1 MISVNIISGIVIIGT
16 ILVIALRVLAFSG
29 LPIKKNPVFNALLS
43 KKLQQQSFTAT
54 SRETLAVFSIALL
67 FRIAV
72 FIISIFA
79 IFLMSNEPFSFEK
92 LINEYLKWDAN
103 NYFRI
108 ATGGYSYHTEN
119 GAFTTL
125 AFFPLYPWV
134 TRIMNI
140 LFDNMTLSGL
150 IVSFLAYSGACAYMY
165 KLMSLDY
172 NKPTAI
178 RAIVFMSVFPHAL
191 FFGTMMNES
200 MLLLTAM
207 AALYYIRRHE
217 WIKAG
222 IFGALAAMS
231 RLAGIMLI
239 IPAAVEWI
247 EHYEVISL
255 LRKKSFAKVW
265 QLLYK
270 NALWIILMFLG
281 TFVYLA
287 CNYHTTGEWFKFLE
301 YQKTIW
307 NNSTVYWGE
316 CLSTILNRT
325 GNDSSFT
332 LFAIWLP
339 ELISIVFVATLLI
352 YGIRRTR
359 NLYTSFLVVYMIINM
374 TISWPLSIARYM
386 TCAIP
391 AFMILS
397 DFSERHKWT
406 EHILTAIMAIAFG
419 VFFVA
424 YFMGRHIL

>member
-1 MISVNIISGIVIIGT
+1 MISVNIISGIVIIGA

-29 LPIKKNPVFNALLS
+29 LPVKKNRVLDALLV
-43 KKLQQQSFTAT
+43 KKNQQQSFTAT
-54 SRETLAVFSIALL
+54 SRETLAVFGIALL

-79 IFLMSNEPFSFEK
+79 IFLMADREFSFSG
-92 LINEYLKWDAN
+92 LLDTYMQWDAR

-108 ATGGYSYHTEN
+108 ATGGYSFYVEN
-119 GAFTTL
+119 GEFPTL
-125 AFFPLYPWV
+125 AFFPLYPWIIKV
-134 TRIMNI
+134 LNVFIQ
-140 LFDNMTLSGL
+140 NMTLSGL

-165 KLMSLDY
+165 NLMSFDY
-172 NKPTAI
+172 SKQTAI
-178 RAIVFMSVFPHAL
+178 RAIVFISVFPHSL

-200 MLLLTAM
+200 MLLMTAM
-207 AALYYIRRHE
+207 ATLYYIRRHD

-222 IFGALAAMS
+222 IFGALASMS

-239 IPAAVEWI
+239 IPATVEWI
-247 EHYEVISL
+247 EHYEIISL
-255 LRKKSFAKVW
+255 LRKKSFSEVW
-265 QLLYK
+265 QLIYK
-270 NALWIILMFLG
+270 KALWIILMFLG

-301 YQKTIW
+301 YQEMFW
-307 NNSTVYWGE
+307 NNDTVYWGE
-316 CLSTILNRT
+316 SLSTILQYV
-325 GNDSSFT
+325 GNEKSFT

-374 TISWPLSIARYM
+374 SMSWPLSIARYM

-406 EHILTAIMAIAFG
+406 EHLITATMAITFG
-419 VFFVA
+419 IYFTA
-424 YFMGRHIL
+424 YFMSRQIL

>member
-1 MISVNIISGIVIIGT
+1 MISVNIISGIVIIGA

-29 LPIKKNPVFNALLS
+29 LPVKKNHILDALLV
-43 KKLQQQSFTAT
+43 KKNQQQSFTAT
-54 SRETLAVFSIALL
+54 SRETLVVFGIALL

-79 IFLMSNEPFSFEK
+79 IFLMADREFSFSG
-92 LINEYLKWDAN
+92 LLDTYMQWDAR

-108 ATGGYSYHTEN
+108 ATGGYSFYVEN
-119 GAFTTL
+119 GEFPTL
-125 AFFPLYPWV
+125 AFFPLYPWIIKV
-134 TRIMNI
+134 LNVFIQ
-140 LFDNMTLSGL
+140 NMTLSGL

-165 KLMSLDY
+165 NLMSFDY
-172 NKPTAI
+172 SKQTAI
-178 RAIVFMSVFPHAL
+178 RAIVFISVFPHSL

-200 MLLLTAM
+200 MLLMTAM
-207 AALYYIRRHE
+207 ATLYYIRRHD

-222 IFGALAAMS
+222 IFGALASMS

-239 IPAAVEWI
+239 IPATVEWI
-247 EHYEVISL
+247 EHYEIISL
-255 LRKKSFAKVW
+255 LRKKSFSKVW
-265 QLLYK
+265 QLIYK
-270 NALWIILMFLG
+270 KALWIILMFLG

-301 YQKTIW
+301 YQEMFW
-307 NNSTVYWGE
+307 NNDTVYWGE
-316 CLSTILNRT
+316 SISTILQYV
-325 GNDSSFT
+325 GNEKSFT

-374 TISWPLSIARYM
+374 SMSWPLSIARYM

-406 EHILTAIMAIAFG
+406 EHLITATMAITFG
-419 VFFVA
+419 IYFTA
-424 YFMGRHIL
+424 YFMSRQIL

>member
-1 MISVNIISGIVIIGT
+1 MISVNIISGIVIIGA

-29 LPIKKNPVFNALLS
+29 LPVKKNRVLDALLV
-43 KKLQQQSFTAT
+43 KKNQQQSFTAT
-54 SRETLAVFSIALL
+54 SRETLVVFGIALL

-79 IFLMSNEPFSFEK
+79 IFLMSDKEFSFSG
-92 LINEYLKWDAN
+92 LLDTYMQWDAR

-108 ATGGYSYHTEN
+108 ATGGYSFYVEN
-119 GAFTTL
+119 GEFPTL
-125 AFFPLYPWV
+125 AFFPLYPWIIKV
-134 TRIMNI
+134 LNV
-140 LFDNMTLSGL
+140 FVQNMTLSGL

-165 KLMSLDY
+165 KLMSFDFS
-172 NKPTAI
+172 KQTAI
-178 RAIVFMSVFPHAL
+178 RAIVFISVFPHSL

-200 MLLLTAM
+200 MLLMTAM
-207 AALYYIRRHE
+207 ATLYYIRRHD

-222 IFGALAAMS
+222 IFGGLASMS

-239 IPAAVEWI
+239 IPATVEWI
-247 EHYEVISL
+247 EHYEIISL
-255 LRKKSFAKVW
+255 LRKKSFSEVW
-265 QLLYK
+265 QLIYK
-270 NALWIILMFLG
+270 KALWIILMFLG

-301 YQKTIW
+301 YQEMFW
-307 NNSTVYWGE
+307 NNDTVYWGE
-316 CLSTILNRT
+316 SLSTILQYV
-325 GNDSSFT
+325 GNEKSFT

-374 TISWPLSIARYM
+374 SMSWPLSIARYM

-406 EHILTAIMAIAFG
+406 EHLITATMAITFG
-419 VFFVA
+419 IYFTA
-424 YFMGRHIL
+424 YFMSRQIL